1 MKITKISTCDYQ
13 APECKELLLCPEGL
27 LAASF
32 VGEKLTEDDTD
43 SAGSW
48 LEVIY

>member
-1 MKITKISTCDYQ
+1 MKIRKFLKSDYQ
-13 APECKELLLCPEGL
+13 TPVCEELLLSPEGL

-43 SAGSW
+43 ANGSW
-48 LEVIY
+48 LGITY